1 MKLISVAIK
10 DFKGVKTL
18 TFDKF
23 GRSNLTV
30 IQGDNGSGKSTLL
43 DALAYV
49 MDGSP
54 ELFGVKHFSELVR
67 LKAPGCKVAI
77 RVMQDNGSVMTL
89 RKESFENNTWCYFE
103 ENRIPNKDYIK
114 LIKELNIKRDYCF
127 IPILTS
133 FINNLPKASDK
144 YGDYFDNLSGTNEL
158 HLKDQENKK
167 KIRRASNKIEKM
179 EEQRR
184 NMEYEKSKMADLFMG
199 QLYYLDTLIKKKTR
213 EIGTEKERQMIL
225 KMTPGGSQVNQNKVQ
240 KLEKELEEFHA
251 KRFYY
256 IRQCEL
262 NQIELPGKTLSV
274 LTNKELK
281 NPQSEALSEK
291 KSFTTNQ
298 IKKGKKIQIDFTE
311 FKRRN
316 PMLNDENSIKA
327 FCDWNELE
335 MNASRSKQFKTV
347 NKPSSSSVLKE
358 STIDNRIADEEMKI
372 EEYKDICYDL
382 GHQRRDCFNEFFR
395 LVAARIDQEYKALW
409 DDETRG
415 ASLEV
420 EDEEKPW
427 QEVKFVLRNRKEE
440 THFKD
445 MFGGEQKM
453 AQIALFFAL
462 VSATSSPIAVID
474 DVDKYIGEQAFQK
487 LIKYLVKKSK
497 TCQVIVTG
505 SNPDFFEFIG
515 MNNIPVLKL

>member
-1 MKLISVAIK
+1 MKLISVALK

-23 GRSNLTV
+23 GQSDLTV

-67 LKAPGCKVAI
+67 LKTPGCKVAI
-77 RVMQDNGSVMTL
+77 KVMQDNGSVVTL

-103 ENRIPNKDYIK
+103 ENRISNKDYIK
-114 LIKELNIKRDYCF
+114 LMKELNIKRDYCF

-144 YGDYFDNLSGTNEL
+144 YGDYFDNLSGANEL
-158 HLKDQENKK
+158 HLEDRENKK
-167 KIRRASNKIEKM
+167 KIRRASKNLEKM
-179 EEQRR
+179 QEQRIS
-184 NMEYEKSKMADLFMG
+184 MEYEKSKMADLFMG
-199 QLYYLDTLIKKKTR
+199 QLYYLETLIKKKTR

-225 KMTPGGSQVNQNKVQ
+225 KMTPGGSQVDQNKVQ

-256 IRQCEL
+256 MRQCEL

-281 NPQSEALSEK
+281 TPQTLSEK
-291 KSFTTNQ
+291 KSVTQNQ

-316 PMLNDENSIKA
+316 PTLNDENSIKS
-327 FCDWNELE
+327 FCDWTELE
-335 MNASRSKQFKTV
+335 LNASRSKFKTV
-347 NKPSSSSVLKE
+347 NKPSSSSILKE
-358 STIDNRIADEEMKI
+358 SSLNHQIAEEEKKID
-372 EEYKDICYDL
+372 EYQDLSYDL

-395 LVAARIDQEYKALW
+395 LVAGRIDQEYKALW
-409 DDETRG
+409 GDEKRG
-415 ASLEV
+415 ASLEI

-427 QEVKFVLRNRKEE
+427 EEVKFVLRNRKEE

-445 MFGGEQKM
+445 MYGGEQKM

-487 LIKYLVKKSK
+487 LIKYLVEKSK

-515 MNNIPVLKL
+515 LNNIPVLKL